1 MVRKILKTI
10 PRKILTEDLERYRQ
24 LAINLGATDAKI
36 ITTNEIMIDE
46 RVRAKCEYPRCL
58 YYGSSA
64 NCPPYTMNLDLVR
77 KIVRKYKYA
86 IFTRLEIPSDQ
97 VAGQDA
103 RDEKR
108 DRPSQIKNREIV
120 SKIESEAFFDGY
132 YLALG
137 FADGPCKKA
146 FCPDKECSALI
157 PGQFCRH
164 PLRSRPAMEG
174 VGMDVFAMATRIG
187 WDVYPI
193 AASLSPSQVPFGS
206 KFGLILVH

>member
-1 MVRKILKTI
+1 MVRKIEKEI
-10 PRKILTEDLERYRQ
+10 SEEILHQDLEKYRQ
-24 LAINLGATDAKI
+24 FALNLGATDAKI
-36 ITTNEIMIDE
+36 ITTSEIVIDE
-46 RVRAKCEYPRCL
+46 RVRAKCEYPKCL

-77 KIVRKYKYA
+77 KIVSKFKYA
-86 IFTRLEIPSDQ
+86 IFTRLKVPSDQ
-97 VAGQDA
+97 VAGYEA
-103 RDEKR
+103 REEKR

-132 YLALG
+132 YLSLG

-157 PGQFCRH
+157 PGQSCRH

-174 VGMDVFAMATRIG
+174 VGMDVFIMATKVG

-193 AASLSPSQVPFGS
+193 ATSLLPSQVPFGS